1 MEATRHNDPISLWAP
16 RRQLTL
22 AQARRRSVRV
32 RYLRYGFVAAAAA
45 AIGLLTGYIV
55 RSAISQEAA
64 PPPVDDSQAVTMIN
78 PRFTGRDS
86 AGEIFTITAEAAQRR
101 RARDGAVDLVSP
113 VLRDSKGTEVKA
125 PSGYYDRNTGILEL
139 YEDVRISDAA
149 GYMFNSQGAR
159 LHVAEDR
166 VEGLSPL
173 EGRGPLGDI
182 KADSYEILDGGDRI
196 VFKGNVQTV
205 IYPSKADN
213 SAGTRE
219 GNEDG
224 TP

>member
-1 MEATRHNDPISLWAP
+1 MIDATRHNDPASLWAP

-22 AQARRRSVRV
+22 EQARRRSGRV
-32 RYLRYGFVAAAAA
+32 RFMRYGFVAAAAI
-45 AIGLLTGYIV
+45 AIGLFLGHIL
-55 RSAISQEAA
+55 RSAITQDTR
-64 PPPVDDSQAVTMIN
+64 PPAVDDGEAVTMKN

-86 AGEIFTITAEAAQRR
+86 SGEIFTINAEAAQRR

-113 VLRDSKGTEVKA
+113 IMRDSKGTEVRA
-125 PSGYYDRNTGILEL
+125 PTGFYDRDTGILEL

-149 GYMFNSQGAR
+149 GYMFVSQGAR
-159 LHVAEDR
+159 LFIAEDR

-182 KADSYEILDGGDRI
+182 RADAYEILEGGDRI
-196 VFKGNVQTV
+196 VFTGNVYTV
-205 IYPSKADN
+205 IYPQTAQPEN
-213 SAGTRE
+213 TGE
-219 GNEDG
+219 GENDG